1 MRHRFLRTPTILG
14 PALLSAVLL
23 CGPAWAQEPPPVP
36 DEPAGQIG
44 VGGTEISDDA
54 IALRILRMLRAM
66 QGYEGVTIDV
76 TAGVVTLQGE
86 VVDAAALEA
95 LTRVVT
101 RVEGVV
107 AVDSRVTETADIAL
121 RLAPAWERL
130 RVRAMRILV
139 NVPIFLVAL
148 LTFGLIAGA
157 GWLATTR
164 LSIWDRLAPNAFIA
178 EIYRTV
184 ARIGFGIAGLVVAL
198 DILNATALLG
208 AVLGA
213 AGVAGLALGFAVR
226 DTIENFIASILLS
239 LRQPFGPR
247 DFVDIDGV
255 QGSVARLTSR
265 ATILVSPD
273 GNQIRIPNAAVYKG
287 TIVNFTRDPQRRFTF
302 TLAVDGTA
310 DLARALASGAETLEA
325 LPFVLR
331 DPPVSVWIADVAD
344 GRATLGFAAWTD
356 QRRFDFGKARS
367 EGIRLVKRA
376 LEDMG
381 VGLPVPTYRLVSG
394 AEPPPPARSGGPAP
408 TATAALPV
416 ESRAEPDKVVERERR
431 AGDASH
437 DLLKEDGARSE

>member
-1 MRHRFLRTPTILG
+1 MRHRPHQVPTILRS
-14 PALLSAVLL
+14 ALLAAVLA
-23 CGPAWAQEPPPVP
+23 CGPAWAQEPPPLP
-36 DEPAGQIG
+36 DEPVGRIG
-44 VGGTEISDDA
+44 VGGAEISDDA

-86 VVDAAALEA
+86 VVDAAALDA

-130 RVRAMRILV
+130 RVRGMRILV
-139 NVPIFLVAL
+139 NVPIFLVAV

-164 LSIWDRLAPNAFIA
+164 LAIWDRLAPNAFIA

-184 ARIGFGIAGLVVAL
+184 ARIGFGLAGLVVAL

-302 TLAVDGTA
+302 ALAVDGTT
-310 DLARALASGAETLEA
+310 DLARALSVGTETLDA

-331 DPPVSVWIADVAD
+331 DPPVSAWIADVAD

-356 QRRFDFGKARS
+356 QSRFDFGKARS
-367 EGIRLVKRA
+367 ESIRLVKGA
-376 LEDMG
+376 LEGAD
-381 VGLPVPTYRLVSG
+381 VRLPVPAYRLVS
-394 AEPPPPARSGGPAP
+394 ATEPQRSAGTTPPAG
-408 TATAALPV
+408 AALSV
-416 ESRAEPDKVVERERR
+416 DQRSTADEVVERERR
-431 AGDASH
+431 ASKAQH
-437 DLLKEDGARSE
+437 DLLKESGARSE